1 MAKESLASGSLM
13 KVLVVGSGGRE
24 HALCWK
30 IAQSPLV
37 EEVICAP
44 GNSGTSE
51 VARNVDISA
60 MDLPAIV
67 RLAQAEAVGLVVIG
81 PEDPLCAGLA
91 DLLRAAGLPVFGPG
105 RDGARLEGSKAFAKE
120 LLERHRIPTGS
131 SRSFDRS
138 GQAKSYLESC
148 ATWPQVVKADGLAAG
163 KGVYICDDAVT
174 ACASVDAIMEEK
186 RHGEAGGR
194 VLIEEFIDGEEVS
207 VFAITDGKAILILE
221 PVQDHKQVGAGDKG
235 PNTGGMGVYSPV
247 ETINRRLHKQIEQ
260 RVLLPSIHALRQ
272 EGIEF
277 RGVLFVGLMVTEG
290 GPRVL
295 EYNVRF
301 GDPETQALM
310 RRFQGDLVPVLLA
323 TAEGRLEDIEPP
335 RWDPRVCV
343 GVVAAAE
350 GYPGAYRKGDLIEGL
365 ESAGELDEVIVF
377 HGGARAAGP
386 DVFTNGG
393 RVLCVTSMGSGMESA
408 RAGAYSALERIH
420 WDGMFFRADI
430 GTRSSGRED
439 KWPSSPAN
447 SY

>member
-1 MAKESLASGSLM
+1 M

-51 VARNVDISA
+51 VARNVDVSA
-60 MDLPAIV
+60 TDKAGIV
-67 RLAQAEAVGLVVIG
+67 QLAQSEGVGLVVIG
-81 PEDPLCAGLA
+81 PEDPLCDGLA
-91 DLLRAAGLPVFGPG
+91 DDLRAQDIPVFGPG
-105 RDGARLEGSKAFAKE
+105 KDGARLEGSKAFAKE

-131 SRSFDRS
+131 SRAFDRS
-138 GQAKSYLESC
+138 GQAKSYLEAC
-148 ATWPQVVKADGLAAG
+148 TTWPQVVKADGLASG
-163 KGVYICDDAVT
+163 KGVYICDDAVS
-174 ACASVDAIMEEK
+174 ACSAIDGIMEEK
-186 RHGEAGGR
+186 RHGKAGER
-194 VLIEEFIDGEEVS
+194 VLIEEFIDGEEAS

-221 PVQDHKQVGAGDKG
+221 PVQDHKQVGEGDKG

-295 EYNVRF
+295 EYNTRF

-310 RRFQGDLVPVLLA
+310 RRFQGDIFPVLLA
-323 TAEGRLEDIEPP
+323 TAEGRLDEVEPP
-335 RWDPRVCV
+335 EWDPRSCV

-350 GYPGAYRKGDLIEGL
+350 GYPVSYRKGDRITGIDAADAKE
-365 ESAGELDEVIVF
+365 DVIVF
-377 HGGARAAGP
+377 HAGARADGP

-393 RVLCVTSMGSGMESA
+393 RVLCVTSMGKTMDDA
-408 RAGAYSALERIH
+408 RKSAYSAIKSIN
-420 WDGMFFRADI
+420 WDGMFYRSDI
-430 GTRSSGRED
+430 GTRMSGREGA
-439 KWPSSPAN
+439 WPSSPA
-447 SY
+447 SS